1 MATRYAILLITAFGM
16 VGGFINTFLTDQGL
30 TLPSLDQ
37 LPNGQKLLRPG
48 FAGNVIVGGVTA
60 IILAGLYSP
69 LGAVEIGTR
78 TAPNLHLT
86 IGSLAAALL
95 SGIGG
100 ARLLTQEV
108 DKRYAYVLK
117 ENLTTGAA
125 RVDDPTATSGDDTR
139 S

>member
-16 VGGFINTFLTDQGL
+16 VGGFINAFLTDQGL

-37 LPNGQKLLRPG
+37 LRNGQKILRPG

-95 SGIGG
+95 SAIEG

-108 DKRYAYVLK
+108 ENRYTELKNKRLASGLK
-117 ENLTTGAA
+117 DL
-125 RVDDPTATSGDDTR
+125 VPTEDSPKDEGG
-139 S
+139 

>member
-16 VGGFINTFLTDQGL
+16 VGGFINAFLTDQGL

-37 LPNGQKLLRPG
+37 LRNGQKILRPG

-108 DKRYAYVLK
+108 ENRYTELINKRLASGLK
-117 ENLTTGAA
+117 DL
-125 RVDDPTATSGDDTR
+125 VPTEDSPKDEGG
-139 S
+139 

>member
-1 MATRYAILLITAFGM
+1 MAIGYAIALIIGFGM
-16 VGGFINTFLTDQGL
+16 VGGLINAFLTDQGL
-30 TLPSLDQ
+30 ALPIIDR
-37 LPNGQKLLRPG
+37 LPNGHRIWRPG
-48 FAGNVIVGGVTA
+48 FAGNVLIGGVTA

-69 LGAVEIGTR
+69 LGAVEIG
-78 TAPNLHLT
+78 ASASPNLHLT

-108 DKRYAYVLK
+108 DKRYSDLTR
-117 ENLTTGAA
+117 ENLASSVPSLINEVQ
-125 RVDDPTATSGDDTR
+125 RPKDDR

>member
-1 MATRYAILLITAFGM
+1 MATRYAILPITAFGM
-16 VGGFINTFLTDQGL
+16 VGGFINAFLTDQGL
-30 TLPSLDQ
+30 TMPSLDR

-48 FAGNVIVGGVTA
+48 FAGNVIVGGVAA

-78 TAPNLHLT
+78 SVPNLHLT

-108 DKRYAYVLK
+108 ENRYTELINKRLASGLK
-117 ENLTTGAA
+117 DL
-125 RVDDPTATSGDDTR
+125 
-139 S
+139 